1 MVIRGH
7 KRSSEA
13 ISGHQRPS
21 EVIRGSSEV
30 IRGPQWSSVVIR
42 GPQWSS
48 VGPQR
53 SSEVISGHQWS
64 SAVISGPQ
72 RSSVVI
78 SGHQR
83 GPSQCLSGDGHQW
96 SSEVISGHQRSSVVI
111 RGHQWS
117 SEVISGHQRSSVGPL
132 PVGASHRAWPDRER
146 EARVAPL
153 EPRVECGKFERHVAE
168 RLLGQALAC
177 EWVDKPAIISGH
189 QWTSMVISGHQRSS
203 AAISGHRWSS
213 VVLRVHLPVRGSSSQ
228 RCRNAA
234 EYASMKE
241 EGVAGSERSAV
252 TQTSPSSVVI
262 RGHQRSSEVISG
274 PPTCD
279 ANEPVISGHQRS
291 SEVIRGHQRSSEV
304 IRGHQRS
311 SEVISGPPTCDAN
324 EPVVPL
330 VCIDRVQHDA
340 RVHRRPHDLRC
351 ARHSATVRG
360 ASSRGTA
367 QYGARYEPYAAA
379 RLWLIGHGEA
389 IEENTARAHLRT
401 YEKLCVL
408 ISGHQRS
415 SVAINRSKN
424 HRALFWALAY

>member
-7 KRSSEA
+7 
-13 ISGHQRPS
+13 QR
-21 EVIRGSSEV
+21 
-30 IRGPQWSSVVIR
+30 
-42 GPQWSS
+42 
-48 VGPQR
+48 
-53 SSEVISGHQWS
+53 
-64 SAVISGPQ
+64 
-72 RSSVVI
+72 
-78 SGHQR
+78 
-83 GPSQCLSGDGHQW
+83 
-96 SSEVISGHQRSSVVI
+96 
-111 RGHQWS
+111 S

-177 EWVDKPAIISGH
+177 GWVDKPAIISGH

-279 ANEPVISGHQRS
+279 ANEPV
-291 SEVIRGHQRSSEV
+291 
-304 IRGHQRS
+304 
-311 SEVISGPPTCDAN
+311 
-324 EPVVPL
+324 VPL

-401 YEKLCVL
+401 DEKLCVL

-415 SVAINRSKN
+415 SVVISAHQWPSTDRRTTERRSGRS
-424 HRALFWALAY
+424 HTDGGERRAGRTVRAKSSTTT